1 MNNYNFIVIFGCA
14 YALSENKKFVNP
26 ALLILAEIIPGFLTQ
41 LLYPQILYKIPY
53 LYRIITLYIIQIL
66 SSVFLMINP
75 ENLFFLFSGII
86 LVSINSY
93 LGESSLLSLSS
104 FYDKKE
110 LRFWSIGTGFA
121 GLMGTGLFLIFNLWL
136 TERVIFAI
144 NLFLYL
150 LGMSV
155 GLYLID
161 FQNKIKQNQQ
171 ISEVNEDT
179 TESVSQ
185 VQLDDFDSRNEEN
198 LVQKEGKYSILKRNF
213 KFFIEIY
220 PIILAYFFAY
230 LFAFGYIPSL
240 VENNLNYQIT
250 QFITR
255 TSLFLGRTV
264 GNYIHV
270 ERVGLFGLI
279 HLYNIALLVLFTI
292 TIITQVSIHFL
303 IVNLLFLP
311 GYFINGL
318 SYTMVYQYIY
328 ITYTDE
334 KEWYMG
340 AVGQYTSFLTILGCA
355 IGYPLQLTWRK

>member
-318 SYTMVYQYIY
+318 SYPMVYQYIY

>member
-1 MNNYNFIVIFGCA
+1 MRLRIIR
-14 YALSENKKFVNP
+14 KQKFVNP

-53 LYRIITLYIIQIL
+53 LYRIITLYWIQIL
-66 SSVFLMINP
+66 SSVFLMIDP

-93 LGESSLLSLSS
+93 LGESSMLSLSS

-121 GLMGTGLFLIFNLWL
+121 GLMGTGLFLVFNLWL
-136 TERVIFAI
+136 SERVIFGL
-144 NLFLYL
+144 NLFIYL
-150 LGMSV
+150 TGMSF
-155 GLYLID
+155 GLYMID
-161 FQNKIKQNQQ
+161 FPNKIKLNK
-171 ISEVNEDT
+171 VNEAPS
-179 TESVSQ
+179 ESVSQ
-185 VQLDDFDSRNEEN
+185 VPLDDFN
-198 LVQKEGKYSILKRNF
+198 LNNQDAFTQQDIKYSTLKRHF

-230 LFAFGYIPSL
+230 LFAFGYVPSL
-240 VENNLNYQIT
+240 VGNNLNYQIT

-264 GNYIHV
+264 GNYIQV
-270 ERVGLFGLI
+270 ERVGIFGLI
-279 HLYNIALLVLFTI
+279 HLYNLALLLLFTI
-292 TIITQVSIHFL
+292 TISTQVSIHFL
-303 IVNLLFLP
+303 IVNLFFLP

-318 SYTMVYQYIY
+318 SYPMVYQYIY
-328 ITYTDE
+328 RTYTDE

-340 AVGQYTSFLTILGCA
+340 AVGQYTSFFTILGCA